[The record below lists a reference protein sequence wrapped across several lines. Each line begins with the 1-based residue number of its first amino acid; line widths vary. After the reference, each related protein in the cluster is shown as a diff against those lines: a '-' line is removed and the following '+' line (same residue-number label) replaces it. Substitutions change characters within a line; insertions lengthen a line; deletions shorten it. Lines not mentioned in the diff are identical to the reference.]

1 MLGHIFSARNR
12 TLQLAI
18 LASLA
23 IFWTAI
29 PAKAQLET
37 PGLIISEFL
46 ANPGGNDSP
55 FEYIELVATE
65 EIDFSVTPFSIVV
78 SDGAT
83 DANGWVAGGTMTYGF
98 NITSGKVEPG
108 EVVYVGGSSMTP
120 TGKKLRTIDT
130 SVVPGTGDR
139 FGDNRLSGVVGN
151 GGATADGIAVFAAD
165 INSLTRSTVPVDA
178 LFYGTSMGAAVVA
191 NGAAGFELPY
201 NDHYQGGKLL
211 PNSFLGPDPGSTQVV
226 VATGAYDIKTASFTT
241 PRTWSIGPASDNVS
255 SVEVIIPVNEPI
267 TLNCPAALFSEPG
280 VAASVDI
287 TAVDPDGIVTAPQMT
302 SAPISGISLTNASA
316 ASGVGGTAQAKLNLA
331 ANTAEGIHKVTIR
344 VRNNDV
350 PPLEATCEISVGF
363 VENNSKTFLPIVRK
377 ERP

>member
-165 INSLTRSTVPVDA
+165 INSLTSSTVPVDA